1 MSFMIP
7 RGLPIALML
16 FLALATGFAQQP
28 PAAKRVYVVTI
39 IDVIPSPGG
48 LGPVD
53 ALLRQFA
60 ADSRKESGCSR
71 FEVVR
76 QQGRPNHYIILSLWD
91 SQADFDAHISDGHT
105 RAFRE
110 KLQPSLGSPFDERLH
125 ESLE

>member
-1 MSFMIP
+1 MIQ
-7 RGLPIALML
+7 RGLPLALTL
-16 FLALATGFAQQP
+16 FLILAAGVAQQP
-28 PAAKRVYVVTI
+28 PASKSVYVVTI

-60 ADSRKESGCSR
+60 ADSRQDAGCAR

-76 QQGRPNHYIILSLWD
+76 QQGRSNHYMILSLWD
-91 SQADFDAHISDGHT
+91 SLTNFDAHTAAAHT

-125 ESLE
+125 ESL

>member
-1 MSFMIP
+1 MWFMIP
-7 RGLPIALML
+7 RRLLIALML
-16 FLALATGFAQQP
+16 FLALAAGFSQQS
-28 PAAKRVYVVTI
+28 PAAKSIYVVTI

-53 ALLRQFA
+53 GLLRQFA
-60 ADSRKESGCSR
+60 ADSRKDAGCTR

-76 QQGRPNHYIILSLWD
+76 QQGRPNHYMILSLWD
-91 SQADFDAHISDGHT
+91 SQADFDAHAAAAHP

-125 ESLE
+125 ESLH

>member
-16 FLALATGFAQQP
+16 LLALALGFAQQP
-28 PAAKRVYVVTI
+28 PAPKSVYVVTI

-53 ALLRQFA
+53 ALLRQLA
-60 ADSRKESGCSR
+60 ADSRKEAGCTR

-76 QQGRPNHYIILSLWD
+76 QQGRPNHYMILSLWH
-91 SQADFDAHISDGHT
+91 SQADFDAHTAAAHT

>member
-16 FLALATGFAQQP
+16 LLALAIGFAQQP
-28 PAAKRVYVVTI
+28 SAAKSVYVVTI

-53 ALLRQFA
+53 ALLRQLA
-60 ADSRKESGCSR
+60 ADSRKEAGCTR

-76 QQGRPNHYIILSLWD
+76 QQGRPNHYMILSLWH
-91 SQADFDAHISDGHT
+91 SQADFDAHTAAAHT

-125 ESLE
+125 ENLE